1 MSPTMHKCTNKN
13 QMKLEEICKKEQTKF
28 DEPPTKEI
36 QAKSQGR
43 RWIVTQ
49 KKLAWL
55 IWSAKKNGVKMV

>member
-13 QMKLEEICKKEQTKF
+13 QMKLEEICKEEQTKF

-43 RWIVTQ
+43 R
-49 KKLAWL
+49 
-55 IWSAKKNGVKMV
+55 